1 METIFPNGRQG
12 RQGCGES
19 PVLRETGRGDRETE
33 PPFQGLPVPSCLLH
47 WHTST
52 LDFPS
57 CRPCLPFKKRGLG
70 SKRKIQR
77 VCGGA
82 YLHRSSRQPHCLEA
96 SPLLFGP
103 HRDHASLLAALYV
116 SGTGGNWPL

>member
-70 SKRKIQR
+70 SKQKIQR

-82 YLHRSSRQPHCLEA
+82 LPA
-96 SPLLFGP
+96 AFKPP
-103 HRDHASLLAALYV
+103 ASLARGFHSPV
-116 SGTGGNWPL
+116 SATQP